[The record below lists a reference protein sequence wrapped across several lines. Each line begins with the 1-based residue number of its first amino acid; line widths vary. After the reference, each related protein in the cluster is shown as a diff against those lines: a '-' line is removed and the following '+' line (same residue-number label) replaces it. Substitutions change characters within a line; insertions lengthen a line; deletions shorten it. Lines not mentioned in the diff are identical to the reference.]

1 MPVDSTGSFVVEE
14 REASSS
20 TVRPLHSR
28 LREKTPEI
36 LIEAASVVLALLL
49 AFGANAWHQRD
60 QEAKLAARAHQAI
73 VAELRSNRAQLDQTR
88 VSVDAAIAS
97 LGAAVARLE
106 AGQPPAQGTATVGI
120 PFSPLLPSSAAWQ
133 TAQATGTVGDFDYA
147 WTLKVAKTYEMQA
160 LFLTAQQ
167 RVIYPPTPLAV
178 PGMEQAGSAAQRMF
192 EMLQMKH
199 ELLNMRVLSSFGNAL
214 EQPYGSVLD
223 PAAAPAPPKSHG

>member
-73 VAELRSNRAQLDQTR
+73 VAELCCNRAQLDQAR
-88 VSVDAAIAS
+88 VPVDAA
-97 LGAAVARLE
+97 GATMGRFE
-106 AGQPPAQGTATVGI
+106 ADQPLAQG
-120 PFSPLLPSSAAWQ
+120 SAQ
-133 TAQATGTVGDFDYA
+133 
-147 WTLKVAKTYEMQA
+147 
-160 LFLTAQQ
+160 
-167 RVIYPPTPLAV
+167 
-178 PGMEQAGSAAQRMF
+178 
-192 EMLQMKH
+192 LQ
-199 ELLNMRVLSSFGNAL
+199 SG
-214 EQPYGSVLD
+214 
-223 PAAAPAPPKSHG
+223 

>member
-1 MPVDSTGSFVVEE
+1 VNSTGSFVVEE

-20 TVRPLHSR
+20 TLRPLRSR

-49 AFGANAWHQRD
+49 AFGANAWHQHD

-88 VSVDAAIAS
+88 VSVDAAIS
-97 LGAAVARLE
+97 NLGAAIARLE
-106 AGQPPAQGTATVGI
+106 AGQPLTQGSATVGI

-133 TAQATGTVGDFDYA
+133 TAQTTGTVGDFDYA

-167 RVIYPPTPLAV
+167 RVIYPPTPTAV
-178 PGMEQAGSAAQRMF
+178 PGMEQAGSAAHRMF

-214 EQPYGSVLD
+214 EQTYGGVLD
-223 PAAAPAPPKSHG
+223 PAAAPAPRKSHG